1 MQAPAGDA
9 ARARAT
15 PPTTAPDTTPDT
27 TPPTAP
33 DTTPPTDPD
42 AAPPTAPDTIA
53 LTDPDPGPGTAADA
67 APPTAADAAPGVGQS
82 SAPGT
87 VSGAAPS
94 TDPDTGAG
102 TAPDAGQS
110 TAPDAVSG
118 TAPDVG
124 QSSAPDAGPGTVLDV
139 TAPAAP
145 DTASGTAP
153 DAASGTASDAAP
165 PLDPDAGPG
174 TAPDAGLVA
183 VAKSGGRCPVR
194 PAPAIRTRGL
204 VKSYPGPDGSTTD
217 AVRGLDLEVF
227 QGETYAFLGPNG
239 AGKSTTLALLCA
251 LARPTAGQAMVAGA
265 DVLERPDQV
274 RRRVGMLFQHSAL
287 DPDLTAEQNLHIH
300 ARLYGLRRRHA
311 RLRVTEMLE
320 TVALADR
327 RRSLVRTLSGGMR
340 RRLELARGLLHAP
353 QVLFL
358 DEPTTGLDPHAR
370 AQVWQHLRALRDRH
384 GSTLFITTHYLE
396 EAEHCDRLGILD
408 QGRLVAEGTPHAL
421 KAEIGED
428 RVVLHTG
435 DDAAARQVVSQAV
448 SQAADRT
455 ADRTAVGGA
464 AGRAGPPG
472 PAVTLEAGGL
482 SLRLPDGSAW
492 IPRLCAA
499 LADRGIAVHA
509 ASATPPMLDDVF
521 FHHTGR
527 SIHAPRSHPAP
538 GTTIPAATQ
547 EAP

>member
-1 MQAPAGDA
+1 M
-9 ARARAT
+9 
-15 PPTTAPDTTPDT
+15 
-27 TPPTAP
+27 
-33 DTTPPTDPD
+33 
-42 AAPPTAPDTIA
+42 
-53 LTDPDPGPGTAADA
+53 
-67 APPTAADAAPGVGQS
+67 GV
-82 SAPGT
+82 
-87 VSGAAPS
+87 
-94 TDPDTGAG
+94 
-102 TAPDAGQS
+102 
-110 TAPDAVSG
+110 
-118 TAPDVG
+118 
-124 QSSAPDAGPGTVLDV
+124 
-139 TAPAAP
+139 
-145 DTASGTAP
+145 
-153 DAASGTASDAAP
+153 
-165 PLDPDAGPG
+165 
-174 TAPDAGLVA
+174 VA
-183 VAKSGGRCPVR
+183 ESGGRCSVR
-194 PAPAIRTRGL
+194 SAPAIRTRGL
-204 VKSYPGPDGSTTD
+204 VKSYAGPDGSTTD

-251 LARPTAGQAMVAGA
+251 LARPTAGQAIVAGA
-265 DVLERPDQV
+265 DVLQRPDQV

-327 RRSLVRTLSGGMR
+327 RRSPVRTLSGGMR

-408 QGRLVAEGTPHAL
+408 HGRLVAEGTPHAL

-428 RVVLHTG
+428 RVMLHTG
-435 DDAAARQVVSQAV
+435 DDAAARQVVRETVNQAT
-448 SQAADRT
+448 DR
-455 ADRTAVGGA
+455 AVDRAVVGGAVGRAAVGGA
-464 AGRAGPPG
+464 TGRAGSPG
-472 PAVTLEAGGL
+472 PAVTLDGEGL

-509 ASATPPMLDDVF
+509 ASATPPTLDDVF

-527 SIHAPRSHPAP
+527 SIHTPRSHPAP
-538 GTTIPAATQ
+538 GTTTPAPAQ